1 MILKMK
7 YNKTKIIKKKNKLK
21 ICNIFRNKKIHQKL
35 KKSEIFINFP
45 LLKKNQN
52 ISISLKF
59 LFNNYKKIIFHKIK
73 VADFRVYVTLKF
85 LMTPLILTNHH
96 NLCQQW
102 KIHQKNKKI
111 KINYSNFEMMLINSL
126 IKVI

>member
-7 YNKTKIIKKKNKLK
+7 YNKIKINKKNNKFK
-21 ICNIFRNKKIHQKL
+21 KYNIFRIKKIHQKP

-52 ISISLKF
+52 TSISLKF
-59 LFNNYKKIIFHKIK
+59 NFNNYKKIIFNKIK
-73 VADFRVYVTLKF
+73 VVGFRVCVTLKF
-85 LMTPLILTNHH
+85 LMTLLILTNHH

-102 KIHQKNKKI
+102 KIHRKNQKI
-111 KINYSNFEMMLINSL
+111 KINYSNFEMKLINSP
-126 IKVI
+126 IKVT